1 MKSYRSYKAL
11 RLVSIDYRA
20 VIKSDTLSKRC
31 VKNILALCAEFAVE
45 DSDFVCKLRKEGIST
60 LEDQESF
67 VSLYREL
74 VEKLKS
80 LLLESDSEFVDF
92 IKELRPAYEIDLP
105 VKTLRKLYTK
115 QVNQMVEELLW

>member
-20 VIKSDTLSKRC
+20 VIKSDALSKRC
-31 VKNILALCAEFAVE
+31 VKNILEFAVE
-45 DSDFVCKLRKEGIST
+45 DSDFVRKLREEGIRT
-60 LEDQESF
+60 LEDQGSF

-92 IKELRPAYEIDLP
+92 IKELRPAYETDLP

-115 QVNQMVEELLW
+115 QVNQMMEELLW

>member
-1 MKSYRSYKAL
+1 MRKEHIRFVC
-11 RLVSIDYRA
+11 R
-20 VIKSDTLSKRC
+20 
-31 VKNILALCAEFAVE
+31 
-45 DSDFVCKLRKEGIST
+45 VCKLRKEGIST

-92 IKELRPAYEIDLP
+92 IKELRPAYETDLP

-115 QVNQMVEELLW
+115 QVNQIVEELLW

>member
-1 MKSYRSYKAL
+1 MKSYSSYKAL

-20 VIKSDTLSKRC
+20 VIKSDALSNRC
-31 VKNILALCAEFAVE
+31 VKNILDLCTEFAVE
-45 DSDFVCKLRKEGIST
+45 DSDFVRKLREEGIRT

-115 QVNQMVEELLW
+115 QVNQMVDELLW

>member
-31 VKNILALCAEFAVE
+31 VKNILDLCTVFDME
-45 DSDFVCKLRKEGIST
+45 DSDFIRRLREEGIGT

-67 VSLYREL
+67 VFLYREL

-92 IKELRPAYEIDLP
+92 IKGLRPAYETDLP

-115 QVNQMVEELLW
+115 QVNQIVEELLW

>member
-20 VIKSDTLSKRC
+20 VIKSDALAKRC
-31 VKNILALCAEFAVE
+31 VKNILDLCAEFAVE

-92 IKELRPAYEIDLP
+92 IKELRPAYETDLP

-115 QVNQMVEELLW
+115 QVNQIVEELLW

>member
-20 VIKSDTLSKRC
+20 VIKSDALSKRC
-31 VKNILALCAEFAVE
+31 VKNILDLCTEFNIE
-45 DSDFVCKLRKEGIST
+45 DSDFIRKLREEGVST

-67 VSLYREL
+67 VSLYSKL

-80 LLLESDSEFVDF
+80 LLTESDDEFIDF
-92 IKELRPAYEIDLP
+92 IKEMRPAYEIDLP
-105 VKTLRKLYTK
+105 IKTIRKLYAK

>member
-20 VIKSDTLSKRC
+20 VIKSDALSKRC
-31 VKNILALCAEFAVE
+31 VKNILDLCA
-45 DSDFVCKLRKEGIST
+45 
-60 LEDQESF
+60 ESF

-92 IKELRPAYEIDLP
+92 IKELRPAYETDLP

>member
-1 MKSYRSYKAL
+1 MRSYKSYKAL

-20 VIKSDTLSKRC
+20 VLKSDALSKRC
-31 VKNILALCAEFAVE
+31 IKNILDLCAEFNIE
-45 DSDFVCKLRKEGIST
+45 DSDFIRKLREEGIST

-67 VSLYREL
+67 VSLYSKL

-80 LLLESDSEFVDF
+80 LLTESDDEFIDF
-92 IKELRPAYEIDLP
+92 IKEMRPAYEIDLP

>member
-11 RLVSIDYRA
+11 RLISIDYRA
-20 VIKSDTLSKRC
+20 VIKSDALSKRC
-31 VKNILALCAEFAVE
+31 VKNILELCAEFAVE
-45 DSDFVCKLRKEGIST
+45 DSDFVRKLRKEGIST

-92 IKELRPAYEIDLP
+92 IKELRPAYETDLP